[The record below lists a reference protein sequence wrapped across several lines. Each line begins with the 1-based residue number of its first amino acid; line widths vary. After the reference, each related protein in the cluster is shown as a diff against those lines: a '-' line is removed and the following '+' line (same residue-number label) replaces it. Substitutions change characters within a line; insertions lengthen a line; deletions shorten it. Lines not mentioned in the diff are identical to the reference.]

1 MYEFFSLF
9 LYKLPGHKVLDV
21 WESEKIT
28 SRLFNWCMPAC
39 MNFFLYSITALYIYM
54 LSTSTVPFHV
64 FFFFVSMQAACY

>member
-28 SRLFNWCMPAC
+28 RRLFDWCMPAC
-39 MNFFLYSITALYIYM
+39 MNFFLYSITALYIRVIHFDCAI
-54 LSTSTVPFHV
+54 SR
-64 FFFFVSMQAACY
+64 FFFVSMKAACY